1 MSQGTQARF
10 FDGEHAREHE
20 VLVRLTAG
28 GLQVEGADVKRRLWP
43 LSGLVAITQAQP
55 GGAMRLSHE
64 SEPGARLIINDRALA
79 GELGT
84 AAPHLLGALNYSRLV
99 RKAAWIGVG
108 IAAVI
113 GICYLVLAF
122 APQQI
127 AYLLPESWREKLG
140 DQLEAS
146 FTDGAK
152 LCAGSDH
159 AVLQKLAARLVE
171 GSNDAPPFAL
181 KVYDMRMVNAFA
193 LPGGHIVV
201 TGDLIETASGGDEV
215 AGVIAHEIGHA
226 AYRHP
231 EAQIVRAMG
240 LQIILGMVSGGGSD
254 TISGLAGLLAV
265 LRYSRE
271 AEREADAFAHGL
283 MTTAQIDPMALARFF
298 ERMKKLA
305 GENGESLL
313 GGLLSTHPVTDERIA
328 AIKPLPDGVVAR
340 PALSDADWQTLRD
353 ICK

>member
-28 GLQVEGADVKRRLWP
+28 GLQIEGNSVPRLLWS
-43 LSGLVAITQAQP
+43 LSGLVLISRTQP
-55 GGAMRLSHE
+55 GGALRLSHE
-64 SEPGARLIINDRALA
+64 KMPGARLVVGDPVFIAAL
-79 GELGT
+79 EKET
-84 AAPHLLGALNYSRLV
+84 PHLSGAINYNRLT
-99 RKAAWIGVG
+99 RRAAWIGAG
-108 IAAVI
+108 IAAI
-113 GICYLVLAF
+113 AGLFYLVLAF

-140 DQLEAS
+140 SQLEIS
-146 FTDGAK
+146 FVENAK

-159 AVLQKLAARLVE
+159 AVLRKLAARLTE
-171 GSNDAPPFAL
+171 GSDDTPPFML
-181 KVYDMRMVNAFA
+181 KVYDMQMVNAFA

-201 TGDLIETASGGDEV
+201 TGGLIQTASGADEV
-215 AGVIAHEIGHA
+215 AGVVAHEIGHA

-240 LQIILGMVSGGGSD
+240 LQVILGMVSGGGSD

-271 AEREADAFAHGL
+271 AEREADAFAQEL
-283 MTTAQIDPMALARFF
+283 LVAAEIDPLALARFF
-298 ERMKKLA
+298 ERMKELA
-305 GENGESLL
+305 GEEGDGLF
-313 GGLLSTHPVTDERIA
+313 GGVLSTHPVTDERIA
-328 AIKPLPDGVVAR
+328 AIKPLPEGVKAR
-340 PALSDADWQTLRD
+340 PALSDADWRSLRE
-353 ICK
+353 ICN